1 MTGAARVDSA
11 AAMRFLLLNQYFWPD
26 KSSVSQLM
34 TDLAEDLARAGAEV
48 TVITGRQS
56 YTADETYKPRERW
69 RGIDII
75 RVRSSNLGRGGLVGR
90 GLDHVT
96 FLAAAALR
104 MVAARKVEVV
114 VTISTPPFLPVLG
127 LVRKAMARTKF
138 VYWVQDLYPDTAVEL
153 GVLGRE
159 TAATRALEL
168 VSRATLRHADAVVT
182 IGDCMAD
189 RIVAKGID
197 PTDIDI
203 IHNWA
208 DGEAIQ
214 EVPREANW
222 FRTEHGLDDRFVIL
236 YSGNMGRG
244 HSFDTLLGAAR
255 ALAHRPELQFV
266 FIGGGARRDEVE
278 RGAAEL
284 DNVRLLPYQPR
295 EKLAWSLGAADIGV
309 ITLRDEALGVMV
321 PSKLYGH
328 AASARPILFIGP
340 PTSTVARFITEAGC
354 GAVFPH
360 GDVAGVVRFI
370 EELAADPARA
380 TAMGRAGRRFFD
392 EHFGRARATG
402 AFQAVCEAV
411 AGTSV

>member
-1 MTGAARVDSA
+1 
-11 AAMRFLLLNQYFWPD
+11 MRFLLLNQYFWPD
-26 KSSVSQLM
+26 LSSVSQLM

-56 YTADETYKPRERW
+56 YTGEETYERRERW
-69 RGIDII
+69 RGVDII
-75 RVRSSNLGRGGLVGR
+75 RVASTRFGRGGLMGR
-90 GLDHVT
+90 GIDLVT
-96 FLAAAALR
+96 FLGAASLQ
-104 MVAARKVEVV
+104 MLARRRVDVV

-127 LVRKAMARTKF
+127 LMRKGVARTRF

-153 GVLGRE
+153 GVLGPR

-168 VSRATLRHADAVVT
+168 LSRATLRHADAVIT

-189 RIVAKGID
+189 RIAAKGIA
-197 PTDIDI
+197 PGDIDI

-214 EVPREANW
+214 EVPRDGNW

-244 HSFDTLLGAAR
+244 HAFDTLLGAAR
-255 ALAHRPELQFV
+255 ALAHRPELHFL
-266 FIGGGARRDEVE
+266 FIGGGARRDEVA
-278 RGAAEL
+278 RSAAEL

-295 EKLAWSLGAADIGV
+295 EQLAWSLGAADLGV

-360 GDVAGVVRFI
+360 GDIAGVVGFI
-370 EELAADPARA
+370 EELAADPARGRE
-380 TAMGRAGRRFFD
+380 MGRAGRRFFD
-392 EHFGRARATG
+392 ERFGRARSTG
-402 AFQAVCEAV
+402 AFQAICEAV
-411 AGTSV
+411 AGAQA